1 MSDIEKELLE
11 RKKQLD
17 TVTAPD
23 ELEGRLRQALE
34 TAPVKQKLKPKW
46 PIAVVALLFLSFVGY
61 NYNGFAYY
69 GKKIMGFD
77 EVMSGTLAELNEEG
91 MGQTIGKSVLLEDG
105 TEFTVDGI
113 MTDANQLILYYT
125 LANTK
130 ETEDIPFMTIT
141 GFLTN
146 SHQGGGMSILNEE
159 KSEIK
164 GQMSF
169 EPVSPFAKKLTL
181 EFSKW
186 TQEGK
191 LIEGTISFP
200 YDPNKAMQTE
210 IQQKIRKKV
219 KVDKGTITFK
229 TITATPSLTIIKGKV
244 NVENLS
250 RVSLPFEKIELLANG
265 KSVEMVGGGTRS
277 ALGGTNFDLRF
288 DGLPKK
294 LDSLELIVKEFV
306 GYTSVDENIPL
317 TPINEQPY
325 VIKGED
331 IWVRDVMKTEDG
343 IEITIASNDDVLFD
357 GVTIEG
363 QGNSSPLETT
373 VRQDFEKFHDG
384 RILKVRTLVFS
395 SETTPEYLRI
405 KGMHHMKPI
414 NYKIEIPVQSAR

>member
-1 MSDIEKELLE
+1 MREIEKELLK

-23 ELEGRLRQALE
+23 ELEERLRQALD
-34 TAPVKQKLKPKW
+34 TVPLTKQRKPKW
-46 PIAVVALLFLSFVGY
+46 PIALVALLFLSIVGY

-69 GKKIMGFD
+69 GKRIMGFD
-77 EVMSGTLAELNEEG
+77 DLMSGTLAELNEEG
-91 MGQTIGKSVLLEDG
+91 MGQTIGKTVLLEDG

-125 LANTK
+125 LSNTK
-130 ETEDIPFMTIT
+130 ETDDFPFMTIT

-146 SHQGGGMSILNEE
+146 SHQGGGMSIIDEE

-191 LIEGTISFP
+191 WIEGTISFP

-210 IQQKIRKKV
+210 IQQKIKKTV

-229 TITATPSLTIIKGKV
+229 TITATPTATIIKGTI

-250 RVSLPFEKIELLANG
+250 RVRLPFEKTELLANG
-265 KSVEMVGGGTRS
+265 KSVEMIGGGS
-277 ALGGTNFDLRF
+277 SSSLGGTTFDLRF
-288 DGLPKK
+288 DVLPKK
-294 LDSLELIVKEFV
+294 LDSLELVVKEFV
-306 GYTSVDENIPL
+306 GYTNIDEKIPL
-317 TPINEQPY
+317 SPINEQPFLL
-325 VIKGED
+325 KGED
-331 IWVRDVMKTEDG
+331 IWVRDVVKTDDG
-343 IEITIASNDDVLFD
+343 VEITIASDEDVLFD

-363 QGNSSPLETT
+363 T
-373 VRQDFEKFHDG
+373 RRF
-384 RILKVRTLVFS
+384 
-395 SETTPEYLRI
+395 
-405 KGMHHMKPI
+405 
-414 NYKIEIPVQSAR
+414 IPTRNNNKARL